1 MCVDMG
7 PGGNILAGIADDL
20 RIFAHRLSGGDVT
33 CRQLVVSR
41 DDRLRR
47 DRLDGKT
54 GFERLCRC
62 DNIVASGSRRIV
74 RDMATDFHG

>member
-1 MCVDMG
+1 MR
-7 PGGNILAGIADDL
+7 PSGNILAGIADDL
-20 RIFAHRLSGGDVT
+20 RIFANRLSSRDVA

-47 DRLDGKT
+47 DSLDGKT

-62 DNIVASGSRRIV
+62 DNIVAWIEA
-74 RDMATDFHG
+74 DCF